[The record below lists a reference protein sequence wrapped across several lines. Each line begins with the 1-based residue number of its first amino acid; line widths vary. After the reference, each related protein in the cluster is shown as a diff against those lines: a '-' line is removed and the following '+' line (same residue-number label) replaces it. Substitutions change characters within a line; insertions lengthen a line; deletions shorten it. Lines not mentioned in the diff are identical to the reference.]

1 MVIMVG
7 DLKDDNILV
16 QQEYFLHLKIVHN
29 IQNTGAVIV
38 KNNGLRFFC
47 TITTNVVF
55 ERTVNLYNQR
65 ALSQTSL

>member
-55 ERTVNLYNQR
+55 EFIVDLYNKR
-65 ALSQTSL
+65 EMETI

>member
-38 KNNGLRFFC
+38 KNNGLRFFLHNYDKC
-47 TITTNVVF
+47 RFCKNREFI
-55 ERTVNLYNQR
+55 
-65 ALSQTSL
+65 

>member
-38 KNNGLRFFC
+38 KNNGLRFFLHNYDKC
-47 TITTNVVF
+47 RF
-55 ERTVNLYNQR
+55 
-65 ALSQTSL
+65 

>member
-1 MVIMVG
+1 MIIF
-7 DLKDDNILV
+7 LCSRNI
-16 QQEYFLHLKIVHN
+16 FLHLKIVHN

-38 KNNGLRFFC
+38 KNNGFRFFC

-65 ALSQTSL
+65 ALNQTSL

>member
-38 KNNGLRFFC
+38 KNNGFRFFC